1 MSKSWS
7 PVGKSVALIAG
18 PTASGKS
25 DLAVKLALE
34 LTARGQEAVVINADS
49 AQVYADLAILSAR
62 PTEEDMQGVEHR
74 LFGVWDGA
82 EACSAADWA
91 RAARREI
98 AEAHERGAVPVL
110 AGGTGLYIR
119 TLLDGIAPVPEIDP
133 TIRAEVRALPL
144 ADAWIALQAEDP
156 GRAARLHSAD
166 ANRIARALEVV
177 RSTGNSLSYWQER
190 HQGGLAGEIGLHP
203 LILLPT
209 REWLYE
215 RCDRRFAAMME
226 AGAIAEAAALL
237 ARDLS
242 QNLPVMRA
250 IGVPEIAALLRGEIS
265 RDEAIERGQMAT
277 RNYAKRQYTWF
288 RRQFPPQWL
297 RAEQSDYYPDPNF
310 EILFSN
316 FRLT

>member
-1 MSKSWS
+1 M
-7 PVGKSVALIAG
+7 
-18 PTASGKS
+18 
-25 DLAVKLALE
+25 KLALE

-265 RDEAIERGQMAT
+265 RDEAIERGQLAT

-297 RAEQSDYYPDPNF
+297 RSKQSDYYPDPNF

>member
-1 MSKSWS
+1 M
-7 PVGKSVALIAG
+7 
-18 PTASGKS
+18 
-25 DLAVKLALE
+25 KLALE

-62 PTEEDMQGVEHR
+62 PTEEDMQGIEHR

-133 TIRAEVRALPL
+133 AIRAEVRALPL

>member
-1 MSKSWS
+1 
-7 PVGKSVALIAG
+7 
-18 PTASGKS
+18 
-25 DLAVKLALE
+25 
-34 LTARGQEAVVINADS
+34 
-49 AQVYADLAILSAR
+49 
-62 PTEEDMQGVEHR
+62 
-74 LFGVWDGA
+74 
-82 EACSAADWA
+82 
-91 RAARREI
+91 
-98 AEAHERGAVPVL
+98 VL

-144 ADAWIALQAEDP
+144 ADAWTALQASDP
-156 GRAARLHSAD
+156 ERAARLHSAD

-265 RDEAIERGQMAT
+265 RDEAIERGQLAT